1 VARAY
6 RFEALYVLSLTVGLR
21 IGQALG
27 LKWSGMDLDAGMLR
41 VNRQLQRIH
50 EGGGLILSEPKNAS
64 RRTVELPRRTVE
76 GLRSHRKHYR

>member
-1 VARAY
+1 MEKTPLDASQVRRFLQVARAD

-41 VNRQLQRIH
+41 VNRQLQRIR
-50 EGGGLILSEPKNAS
+50 EGGGLIFS
-64 RRTVELPRRTVE
+64 
-76 GLRSHRKHYR
+76 